1 MISRPIKGI
10 IFDKDGTLFDFNATW
25 GAWAR
30 NVFEAETAGDPDQL
44 APLAAALGY
53 DLAAGRFLPESL
65 VIASTV
71 DEIAQAVLPLIAE
84 TDPSA
89 LIARFN
95 AAATRAPPSGPR
107 VAFSALALVSPRASP
122 SPIRVKIRLPA
133 TPRPRSLR
141 IAASSW
147 RGSGTNGWDGDE
159 PGDTPSLPPPA
170 ASSAAK
176 VCFELLARHRRWLLP
191 LLGLSCLCAVAGA
204 CLVAVLGFTGPLTFT
219 NVLTAY
225 YHELGMRTVVT
236 SVVICGGALGFLA
249 FGTLI
254 EAIERVISRVQNAIA
269 RARDRL
275 FFAAYII

>member
-1 MISRPIKGI
+1 M
-10 IFDKDGTLFDFNATW
+10 
-25 GAWAR
+25 
-30 NVFEAETAGDPDQL
+30 
-44 APLAAALGY
+44 
-53 DLAAGRFLPESL
+53 
-65 VIASTV
+65 
-71 DEIAQAVLPLIAE
+71 
-84 TDPSA
+84 
-89 LIARFN
+89 
-95 AAATRAPPSGPR
+95 
-107 VAFSALALVSPRASP
+107 AFSALALVSPRASP

-176 VCFELLARHRRWLLP
+176 VFFELLARHRRWLLP